1 MLARWLAQST
11 NLGQREEPHVHHRW
25 TTFVAVGDSFTEGL
39 EDPAPDGQAYRG
51 WADRLAELLAVDNP
65 GFRYANLA
73 VRSRKMLEILTDQ
86 VPVAAAMKADL
97 VTLCAGTND
106 ILRPGSDPDRVA
118 ELFERA
124 VRQLVA
130 AGSHVVVFTG
140 MDTKGTPVLGRLRGK
155 IATYNGH
162 LRAIA
167 DRHGCTV
174 VDLWPIELLRDS
186 RAWAADRLH
195 PSPEGHRR
203 LALLAADRLA
213 LPAEPWDEQWPPA
226 PVVAGFAKRQ
236 EDLRWVG
243 QFFLPWI
250 GRRLRGVT
258 SGDGLTAKRPEL
270 SPL

>member
-1 MLARWLAQST
+1 MQ
-11 NLGQREEPHVHHRW
+11 HRF

-39 EDPAPDGQAYRG
+39 EDIGPDGLVYRG
-51 WADRLAELLAVDNP
+51 WADRLAELLAAGRP
-65 GFRYANLA
+65 EFRYANLA
-73 VRSRKMLEILTDQ
+73 VRSRKMLAIRTEQ

-106 ILRPGSDPDRVA
+106 IIRPGSDPDEVARVFDEAVA
-118 ELFERA
+118 ELA
-124 VRQLVA
+124 A
-130 AGSHVVVFTG
+130 AGSHVVIFTG

-162 LRAIA
+162 LRASA
-167 DRHGCTV
+167 DRHGATV
-174 VDLWPIELLRDS
+174 IDLWPLEMLRDS

-203 LALLAADRLA
+203 LALLVADRLGVDA
-213 LPAEPWDEQWPPA
+213 DPWDDPWPPA
-226 PVVAGFAKRQ
+226 EVLAAMARRRQ
-236 EDLRWVG
+236 DLRWAKD
-243 QFFLPWI
+243 FFMPWI

-270 SPL
+270 SPVQV

>member
-1 MLARWLAQST
+1 VRD
-11 NLGQREEPHVHHRW
+11 RF

-39 EDPAPDGQAYRG
+39 EDLGPDGLVYRG
-51 WADRLAELLAVDNP
+51 WADRLAELLAADVP
-65 GFRYANLA
+65 EFRYANLA
-73 VRSRKMLEILTDQ
+73 VRSRKMREILTDQ

-97 VTLCAGTND
+97 VTLCGGTND
-106 ILRPGSDPDRVA
+106 IIRPGSDPDKVA
-118 ELFERA
+118 QLFDEA
-124 VRQLVA
+124 VAQLAA

-167 DRHGCTV
+167 DKHGATV
-174 VDLWPIELLRDS
+174 VDLWPLEMLRDS
-186 RAWAADRLH
+186 RAWARDRLH

-203 LALLAADRLA
+203 LALLVADRLGIDA
-213 LPAEPWDEQWPPA
+213 GPWDEPWPVIPPLA
-226 PVVAGFAKRQ
+226 RMAKRQ
-236 EDLRWVG
+236 EDLRWAKE
-243 QFFLPWI
+243 FFVPWI
-250 GRRLRGVT
+250 GRRLRGVS

>member
-1 MLARWLAQST
+1 MQ
-11 NLGQREEPHVHHRW
+11 HRF
-25 TTFVAVGDSFTEGL
+25 TTYVAVGDSFTEGL
-39 EDPAPDGQAYRG
+39 EDPGPDGRIYRG
-51 WADRLAELLAVDNP
+51 WADRLAELLAGGADE
-65 GFRYANLA
+65 FRYANLA
-73 VRSRKMLEILTDQ
+73 VRSRKMREILTDQ

-106 ILRPGSDPDRVA
+106 IIRPGSDPDHVA
-118 ELFERA
+118 QMFDDA
-124 VRQLVA
+124 MTQLTA
-130 AGSHVVVFTG
+130 AGSHVVIFTG

-167 DRHGCTV
+167 DRHDATV
-174 VDLWPIELLRDS
+174 VDLWPLEMLRDT

-203 LALLAADRLA
+203 LALLVADRLGVEA
-213 LPAEPWDEQWPPA
+213 DPWDEPWPPMPPLA
-226 PVVAGFAKRQ
+226 ALAKRQ
-236 EDLRWVG
+236 EDLRWAKD
-243 QFFLPWI
+243 FFVPWI
-250 GRRLRGVT
+250 GRRLRRVS